1 MQKFN
6 QLEGKRMN
14 TEIRYEMQKKRLE
27 RMTAKVNELQS
38 KVDAYKADE
47 ERMHKMISELEKM
60 QSDWRKRIGELED
73 KKHEYDVLIQ
83 ELKILRKKIKK

>member
-1 MQKFN
+1 
-6 QLEGKRMN
+6 MN
-14 TEIRYEMQKKRLE
+14 TGGTPHTNEESE
-27 RMTAKVNELQS
+27 RV
-38 KVDAYKADE
+38 
-47 ERMHKMISELEKM
+47 RKMISELEKM

>member
-1 MQKFN
+1 MT
-6 QLEGKRMN
+6 

-60 QSDWRKRIGELED
+60 QSDWRKRTKELEE

-83 ELKILRKKIKK
+83 ELKILRKKFKK